1 MKPYF
6 IKLTR
11 YNLWANQLITSFIK
25 EAGEAA
31 FDLNQSGS
39 FPTIRGTLDHIS
51 GAEKIW
57 LLRLQGTSLS
67 EWPSGASAGNMNERC
82 AQLTSVSED
91 FARFTEEADEGF
103 FNEILAYQ
111 NLKGDSFTGNV
122 TDILAHVMNHSTF
135 HRGQIVNLL
144 RGAGFTNLK
153 STDLITFT
161 RL

>member
-1 MKPYF
+1 MKSYF
-6 IKLTR
+6 IKLTS

-25 EAGEAA
+25 EAGDNA
-31 FDLNQSGS
+31 FDLIQSGS

-57 LLRLQGTSLS
+57 LLRLQGTSLN
-67 EWPSGASAGNMNERC
+67 EWPSSEAEGNMTERC
-82 AQLTSVSED
+82 NQLISVSES
-91 FARFTEEADEGF
+91 FAGFTKEADDNF
-103 FNEILAYQ
+103 FNEILSYK

-122 TDILAHVMNHSTF
+122 SDILAHVMNHSTF

-153 STDLITFT
+153 STDFITFT
-161 RL
+161 RF

>member
-11 YNLWANQLITSFIK
+11 YNLWANRLITSFIN

-31 FDLNQSGS
+31 FDLTQSGS
-39 FPTIRGTLDHIS
+39 FPTIRETLDHIS

-57 LLRLQGTSLS
+57 LLRLQGTSLR
-67 EWPSGASAGNMNERC
+67 EWPSNESEGALAERC
-82 AQLTSVSED
+82 ARLTSVSEA
-91 FARFTEEADEGF
+91 FVNFTEGADEGF
-103 FNEILAYQ
+103 FNEILSYQ
-111 NLKGDSFTGNV
+111 NLKGDAFAGNV
-122 TDILAHVMNHSTF
+122 ADILAHVMNHSTF
-135 HRGQIVNLL
+135 HRGQLVNLL

-153 STDLITFT
+153 STDLITFS